1 MSKLSRTLIAVAA
14 TVALAASALIVAALP
29 ASAATTYNVNT
40 CELNPVNTQID
51 SAPAGMHPYSRGFP
65 SGIFGMTTQG
75 DLVRVNLFDT
85 GHVIGQ
91 CLAALGA
98 IPGSA
103 WISGS
108 DTSSGIY
115 TQRFNFDGSELVST
129 GDGFSVV
136 FGPLDSRHLDNGAR
150 GVDLLVS
157 TYGGDILRLTQS
169 FQTVPGVNPPTEAAP
184 IAADHTVAAREGD
197 SVELDPYFF
206 RTNASWTGGSLG
218 ALTVAVLDYPADSVL
233 QDDGTVS
240 FVAAEPTQ
248 VIYQLRT
255 PAGTLSNPA
264 TVAVEVTPAE
274 DPPPFEE
281 PEPPA
286 DPGTP
291 ARDPEPPSVNPP
303 SVNPPS
309 VNPPPSFRADTGVE
323 LVSTSQSPATPI
335 ILLALAMLLAASAA
349 VLRRRVAKS
358 PE

>member
-1 MSKLSRTLIAVAA
+1 MSKLNRTLIAVAA

-29 ASAATTYNVNT
+29 ASAATTYDVNT
-40 CELNPVNTQID
+40 CELHPVNTQID
-51 SAPAGMHPYSRGFP
+51 SAPAGTHPYSGRGLP

-108 DTSSGIY
+108 STSSGIY
-115 TQRFNFDGSELVST
+115 TQHYNFDGSELVST

-136 FGPLDSRHLDNGAR
+136 FGPLDSRHLDDGAR
-150 GVDLLVS
+150 GVELLVS
-157 TYGGDILRLTQS
+157 TYGGDILRISQS

-184 IAADHTVAAREGD
+184 IAADHTVTAREGD

-206 RTNASWTGGSLG
+206 RTNASWTGGG
-218 ALTVAVLDYPADSVL
+218 ALTVAILDYPADSVL
-233 QDDGTVS
+233 LEDGTVI

-264 TVAVEVTPAE
+264 TVTVEVTPAE

-291 ARDPEPPSVNPP
+291 AGDPEPPSVNPP
-303 SVNPPS
+303 SVNPP
-309 VNPPPSFRADTGVE
+309 FRADTGVE
-323 LVSTSQSPATPI
+323 LASQSTATPI

-349 VLRRRVAKS
+349 VLNRRRVAKS
-358 PE
+358 SE